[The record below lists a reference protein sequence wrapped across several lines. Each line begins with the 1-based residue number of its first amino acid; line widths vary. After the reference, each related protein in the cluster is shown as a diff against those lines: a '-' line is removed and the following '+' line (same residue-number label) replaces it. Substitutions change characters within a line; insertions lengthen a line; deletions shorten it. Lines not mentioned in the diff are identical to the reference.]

1 MNKLVEAE
9 LKVLREKVIGS
20 ASSGGGL
27 HSGQDDLGE
36 LFRLRKNGSILEGIS
51 AALLNQ
57 VVKEC
62 KSSNAI
68 QFADREETDVKI
80 A

>member
-1 MNKLVEAE
+1 M
-9 LKVLREKVIGS
+9 
-20 ASSGGGL
+20 
-27 HSGQDDLGE
+27 
-36 LFRLRKNGSILEGIS
+36 EGIS

-62 KSSNAI
+62 RSSNAI

-80 A
+80 ASVEKQITDAVANI

>member
-1 MNKLVEAE
+1 M
-9 LKVLREKVIGS
+9 
-20 ASSGGGL
+20 
-27 HSGQDDLGE
+27 GE
-36 LFRLRKNGSILEGIS
+36 LFRLKKNGSIMEGIS

-80 A
+80 ASVEKQITDAVANI